1 MGLHAGRRRSKRAAR
16 LQRADLRARDGN
28 NGRYYPQADARLAN
42 NPDLAPGINCCAVCA
57 RQFITKVCPVSRRV
71 RYCSAHHMLLDAKA
85 RAPSMRV
92 LRTLEKLEDDGE
104 PVSIER
110 DELGLARLANDG
122 FGVVEITP
130 PAWAYAETMSYP
142 LSVAHCLTAL
152 SPFRKVTKR
161 AQSDAIRI
169 VIVGASDAEAA
180 ASPHVWLDCFRRAG
194 LRGSFTVVLVGPELS
209 AQDPTEAWK
218 ETCDVRLEYLCETA
232 EDILAT
238 ADAIVGFNLGL
249 TVDAYDWGPALER
262 LPAGKPIAFFTNSL
276 PELKA
281 ELEVYELVCRV
292 RTCRPNPFRSPRWRQ
307 STSMAND
314 IYRRHSYVVAGT
326 VEV

>member
-92 LRTLEKLEDDGE
+92 LRTLENLQDDGE

-169 VIVGASDAEAA
+169 VIMGASDAEAA
-180 ASPHVWLDCFRRAG
+180 ASPHVWLDCFRQAG

-218 ETCDVRLEYLCETA
+218 ETCDVRLELCETA

-249 TVDAYDWGPALER
+249 TVDAYDWGP
-262 LPAGKPIAFFTNSL
+262 
-276 PELKA
+276 
-281 ELEVYELVCRV
+281 
-292 RTCRPNPFRSPRWRQ
+292 
-307 STSMAND
+307 
-314 IYRRHSYVVAGT
+314 H
-326 VEV
+326 